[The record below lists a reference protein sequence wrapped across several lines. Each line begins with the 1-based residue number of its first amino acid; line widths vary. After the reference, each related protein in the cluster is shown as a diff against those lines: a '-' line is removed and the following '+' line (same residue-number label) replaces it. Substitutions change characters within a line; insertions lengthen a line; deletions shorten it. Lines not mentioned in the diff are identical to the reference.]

1 MLLRPAALCQAWRT
15 TEVGSPGFVQVLQ
28 GTLTSP
34 ILSSDW
40 VVLTGGAVG
49 TLIPGCLA
57 GIQSWECAVLDSVT
71 PASIHKI
78 KAYQV
83 NECPCGWLVSG
94 IIFICFLK
102 MSQRIDGC

>member
-40 VVLTGGAVG
+40 VVLIGGAVG
-49 TLIPGCLA
+49 TLMPGCLA

-71 PASIHKI
+71 QLQLLFTRLKHIKLTSVPAVGLFQGLFSF
-78 KAYQV
+78 A
-83 NECPCGWLVSG
+83 
-94 IIFICFLK
+94 F
-102 MSQRIDGC
+102 